1 MLTIILLVAI
11 IALAT
16 YIAYRI
22 TCYFDSNHASIIGE
36 LMDLQDRHALLQ
48 KQYEFILVQLEAHA
62 KVFGN
67 ISELLKQLGERAFA
81 YPQFQGKFNEQV
93 IETLQKIE
101 KHMSTPLDLSNLI
114 ALSDGSIVERKPE
127 RDWNDF
133 SGVKVGDKLIVNN
146 DYDYVESVGKY
157 HRCDFATKK
166 YIGIMFDGTGYWDR
180 KRIAYFPDDPNAPKL
195 SQ

>member
-1 MLTIILLVAI
+1 MLTIILLAAI

-48 KQYEFILVQLEAHA
+48 KQYEFILE
-62 KVFGN
+62 KW
-67 ISELLKQLGERAFA
+67 ELQVR
-81 YPQFQGKFNEQV
+81 FNALY
-93 IETLQKIE
+93 IESLRKIE